1 MQTLAHLFF
10 PHHTNNFR
18 AKILQPPA
26 LFLLAAIIMF
36 FYVAQVPGRISQIL
50 GYTAARLPVEKIFE
64 LTNKKRTEV
73 GLPPLR
79 LDTTLSSAAQAKGSD
94 MLARD
99 YWAHVSPTGITPWSF
114 FTKSG
119 YVYRYAGENLAR
131 DFDKPEEVV
140 SAWMTSPTHR
150 DNLLSAKYDDI
161 GIAVV
166 QGELGASPTTIVVQ
180 FLGKRVGAL
189 EQNFGPV
196 ISAGPPV
203 SPSSL
208 LPEVKPTSG
217 FLVQASTKQTPSP
230 FDLKRSLALGLVGV
244 FIVVLII
251 DMFVVARRR
260 LVRISGRNLAHFG
273 FLLSIG
279 LMLFFVQRGSIL

>member
-18 AKILQPPA
+18 AKILQPIP
-26 LFLLAAIIMF
+26 LFLIAALMMF

-50 GYTAARLPVEKIFE
+50 GYTAARLPAEKIFE
-64 LTNKKRTEV
+64 LTNKKRVEM

-79 LDTTLSSAAQAKGSD
+79 LDATLSSAAAAKGAD

-99 YWAHVSPTGITPWSF
+99 YWAHVSPIGITPWSF

-140 SAWMTSPTHR
+140 SAWVASPSHK
-150 DNLLSAKYDDI
+150 DNLFSAKYEDI

-180 FLGKRVGAL
+180 FFGKRVGAPEL
-189 EQNFGPV
+189 SFGPA
-196 ISAGPPV
+196 ISAGPPI
-203 SPSSL
+203 SPTSL
-208 LPEVKPTSG
+208 LPEVKPTSS
-217 FLVQASTKQTPSP
+217 FLVQASTEQTLSP
-230 FDLKRSLALGLVGV
+230 FALKRSVALGLVGV

-251 DMFVVARRR
+251 DMFVVVRRR
-260 LVRISGRNLAHFG
+260 LVRISGGNLAHFG
-273 FLLSIG
+273 FLVSIG